1 MLRYWMRPPC
11 GAVVLICG
19 SFFLLQTGDGV
30 VRSALAQSRE
40 VLVGLSGR
48 AMPAIPDGSIRGP
61 ARRGGDLDRS
71 AARELE
77 DARELLSLGNLL
89 EGRRRLEILVARYP
103 TAAASDEARRE
114 LARLYAPTADAAGS
128 ASERAGQGPGGVQR
142 DGGAHVPVN
151 LGAPA
156 PSSGGAARAQ
166 DAWIGEPRMARA
178 AEQDFRLFVGD
189 RVFFG
194 DRSAELGSRA
204 RSLLAAQARWLKQ
217 VPHATVIVEGHAD
230 DQGSAAFN
238 QELAARRA
246 QAVRERLIAEGI
258 DASRITLEVHGRQR
272 PVALCSDGECAAQNR
287 RVVTSLK
294 GTRAAT
300 GAIEPR
306 TGMANELR
314 PGAR

>member
-1 MLRYWMRPPC
+1 
-11 GAVVLICG
+11 
-19 SFFLLQTGDGV
+19 
-30 VRSALAQSRE
+30 
-40 VLVGLSGR
+40 
-48 AMPAIPDGSIRGP
+48 
-61 ARRGGDLDRS
+61 
-71 AARELE
+71 
-77 DARELLSLGNLL
+77 
-89 EGRRRLEILVARYP
+89 
-103 TAAASDEARRE
+103 
-114 LARLYAPTADAAGS
+114 
-128 ASERAGQGPGGVQR
+128 
-142 DGGAHVPVN
+142 
-151 LGAPA
+151 
-156 PSSGGAARAQ
+156 
-166 DAWIGEPRMARA
+166 MARA

-306 TGMANELR
+306 TGMANESR